1 MKKLFYLLPA
11 LAAVVLMAACDKT
24 PNPETPDNGT
34 EQTNEPDWNYF
45 RGSVY
50 VGNLNDYGE
59 EMKEAIEE
67 FFPLITSDMAS
78 AKVVIVGESDI
89 KAKTPALLK
98 AIANDAFIVFPAYEG
113 VKEDVAALGVD
124 MNTATVEGDDYY
136 PLLYCYNNY
145 GMGYT
150 YTMWVTEDDEL
161 EELESTWS
169 QADWNALV
177 EANKEYESEDEEA
190 VEWGDYILSYYE
202 ARLASFVEWLED
214 AVTEQAQTKSAFVTD
229 VKGDLEQLGQRCYN
243 SVGYSLYK
251 RIDRAPLSDP
261 DNLWGAGSVDL
272 DIRVFPVYK
281 QKTNLNQAGDYYIVV
296 SRVVPH
302 NENMWHPENHAHGGC
317 RNRVYGYWFHDMDVV
332 TSLVNA
338 DGSAI
343 ANSDIDFFER
353 PIPENKNQSMQ
364 YSTGKTVSLGGSLN
378 AGVGDVAGN
387 SFGGGVSFG
396 GTWSSSTSYALETIE
411 YTVNTSSPS
420 SVKYHYYTNNVKL
433 VDDMDKIDDNYP
445 RTARSDFYANTNWAW
460 HVGAAKD
467 NDTQQYKIQTK
478 IDITY
483 ASWYHWR
490 GLNPSDSNKRTYPIS
505 IPQVSWTLGAPNR
518 VPWGVIALKN
528 ASTYEMA
535 HVNVYDS
542 NNKKVDVLTN
552 SFSKNQVAKVSLPV
566 GTYSIHFDLVDG
578 TTQRTYASYV
588 YKDVEVKQGGD
599 EASAT
604 VEIST
609 VDAEKQ

>member
-1 MKKLFYLLPA
+1 MKRLFYLIPA
-11 LAAVVLMAACDKT
+11 LAAILLMAACNKT
-24 PNPETPDNGT
+24 PNPVTPENET
-34 EQTNEPDWNYF
+34 EQANEPDWNYF

-50 VGNLNDYGE
+50 VGDLNAYGE

-67 FFPLITSDMAS
+67 FFPLITADMAS
-78 AKVVIVGESDI
+78 AQVVLVGESDI
-89 KAKTPALLK
+89 KAKSPALLK
-98 AIANDAFIVFPAYEG
+98 AIAGDAFIVFPAYEG
-113 VKEDVAALGVD
+113 VKEDVAALGIE
-124 MNTATVEGDDYY
+124 MNTATVDGDDYY
-136 PLLYCYNNY
+136 PLLYCYNNF
-145 GMGYT
+145 GQGYT
-150 YTMWVTEDDEL
+150 YTLWVTEDDEL
-161 EELESTWS
+161 EEGESTWS

-177 EANKEYESEDEEA
+177 EANKEYENEDEEA
-190 VEWGDYILSYYE
+190 VEWKDYILSYYE
-202 ARLASFVEWLED
+202 ACMVSFVEWLED
-214 AVTEQAQTKSAFVTD
+214 AVVEQAQTKSTFVTD
-229 VKGDLEQLGQRCYN
+229 VQGNLEQLGKRCY
-243 SVGYSLYK
+243 SSFRYTLYN

-261 DNLWGAGSVDL
+261 DNLWGSGSVDV

-296 SRVVPH
+296 SRIVPH
-302 NENMWHPENHAHGGC
+302 NGNMWHPENHAHGGC
-317 RNRVYGYWFHDMDVV
+317 RNRVYGYWFENMDVV
-332 TSLVNA
+332 TSLLNA

-343 ANSDIDFFER
+343 DDSGIDYFER

-364 YSTGKTVSLGGSLN
+364 YSKSRSISLGGSLN

-411 YTVNTSSPS
+411 FTADSSSPS
-420 SVKYHYYTNNVKL
+420 TVKYHYYTNNITLK
-433 VDDMDKIDDNYP
+433 DDMDKIDEYFP
-445 RTARSDFYANTNWAW
+445 RAARSDFYANTNWAW

-467 NDTQQYKIQTK
+467 NDTQQYRIQTK

-490 GLNPSDSNKRTYPIS
+490 GLNPSDSNKRTYSIS
-505 IPQVSWTLGAPNR
+505 VPQLSWDLSAPNR

-535 HVNVYDS
+535 RVNVYDS

-552 SFSKNQVAKVSLPV
+552 SFSKDQVAKVSLPV

-578 TTQRTYASYV
+578 NTQQTYASYV
-588 YKDVEVKQGGD
+588 YNNVEVHQGAD

-604 VEIST
+604 VAIST
-609 VDAEKQ
+609 IDAVKQ